1 MAHQTGGGNAAH
13 VAVLFNQ
20 QNLGAQFRSGIGSA
34 EAGRAAAQNKY
45 IGILRIFLNHDNL
58 QKGNCASSLA
68 AARRIVILK
77 YCTLVPGL
85 LTRYNEKIYVQVAYV
100 LSDDNVIAREFG
112 VYKNIE
118 DNYPKYVISTDTFD
132 MSQNGIIHKNIID
145 WLLER

>member
-1 MAHQTGGGNAAH
+1 MNKQLLYNAVEAKASVLTALSDEIWEYAELSMEENRSAAAH
-13 VAVLFNQ
+13 IAVLFHQ
-20 QNLGAQFRSGIGSA
+20 QNFGAQFRSGIGRA

-85 LTRYNEKIYVQVAYV
+85 LTRYNEKIKFEKFFNFMQPETIF
-100 LSDDNVIAREFG
+100 DDLYSVGA
-112 VYKNIE
+112 
-118 DNYPKYVISTDTFD
+118 
-132 MSQNGIIHKNIID
+132 
-145 WLLER
+145 